1 MKLAIIIEGQNGINW
16 PRWKRIV
23 RTVEDAGF
31 AALYR
36 SDHFIGSQP
45 PDQDSLELWISLA
58 WLADNT
64 SRIAFGP
71 LVTPLSFRHPVMTAR
86 QARDVDDLSGGRL
99 VLGLG
104 AGWQEREH
112 AHYGFDLLTMKER
125 FARFKEGLEVITRL
139 YREEEPV
146 TFTGKYYQ
154 LVEATL
160 LPRPGRA
167 GGPPILIGGS
177 GPIRTL
183 PLVAR
188 YADMWNALHVPPD
201 VYREQSSRLDDLLA
215 KAGREPSSIRDR
227 SLMTGLFYGETDA
240 EVTRR
245 LNGRDRDAFAAR
257 GDVIGTPGEALDQLA
272 VYADA
277 GVDTLVMRWI
287 DHDDMDGLESF
298 AAHVMNKLG

>member
-1 MKLAIIIEGQNGINW
+1 MKLAVMIEGQNGVNW
-16 PRWKRIV
+16 PRWKRIG
-23 RTVEDAGF
+23 RAVEDMGF
-31 AALYR
+31 DALYR
-36 SDHFIGSQP
+36 SDHFIGSIT
-45 PDQDSLELWISLA
+45 PDQDSLELWVSLA

-71 LVTPLSFRHPVMTAR
+71 LVSPLSFRHPAMTAR

-125 FARFKEGLEVITRL
+125 FARFTEGLEVITRL
-139 YREEEPV
+139 YKEEEPV
-146 TFTGKYYQ
+146 TFTGKYYR
-154 LVEATL
+154 LEEATL

-177 GPIRTL
+177 GPLRTL

-188 YADMWNALHVPPD
+188 YADMWNALHVTPQ
-201 VYREQSSRLDDLLA
+201 VFKEQSSRLDALLENE
-215 KAGREPSSIRDR
+215 GRSLSAIRDR

-245 LNGRDRDAFAAR
+245 LDGRDRDAFATR
-257 GDVIGTPGEALDQLA
+257 GDVIGTPSEAVDQLMG
-272 VYADA
+272 YADA
-277 GVDTLVMRWI
+277 GVDTLVLRWI
-287 DHDDMDGLESF
+287 DLDDMDGLESF
-298 AAHVMNKLG
+298 AGRVMSQLG